1 MTDDILDGMNRKDM
15 RAWEKVYGA
24 YYAALC
30 SYAAGI
36 LRDDEAAKDVVQEVM
51 IKVWTSTQVFATVP
65 DFTAYLYKSVYNNS
79 VCYLRTEAN
88 RARILRE
95 MPVETVEVP
104 DEHFERMV
112 EEEVLRK
119 VYLHIGEL
127 PEDRKRIMEL
137 VLKGYSGTE
146 IAEMLGISVN
156 TVKTLKYNAIAALQ
170 KELGALVVMIFMWL
184 EV

>member
-1 MTDDILDGMNRKDM
+1 MADMTDDILDGMNRKDM

-88 RARILRE
+88 RARILME
-95 MPVETVEVP
+95 MQVETVEVP

-146 IAEMLGISVN
+146 IAEMLGVSVN
-156 TVKTLKYNAIAALQ
+156 TVKTQKARSLKYL
-170 KELGALVVMIFMWL
+170 KEHVKGSVLLFLFM
-184 EV
+184 